1 MVYIICILPYKYY
14 MVMMYNYGYVYG
26 YLNLFCLGEGGC
38 IRSLALGSDALILPL
53 VRILYIPL

>member
-26 YLNLFCLGEGGC
+26 YLNLFLLGGGEYL
-38 IRSLALGSDALILPL
+38 S
-53 VRILYIPL
+53 